1 MLKNEVKKSKQD
13 RVWWVLTSQWG
24 HSGAQGQIPS
34 SATLMRTADVGV
46 DGEGSVSKEKVADG
60 LPCLEDGCS
69 TVFFFFFF
77 NILT

>member
-1 MLKNEVKKSKQD
+1 M
-13 RVWWVLTSQWG
+13 W
-24 HSGAQGQIPS
+24 
-34 SATLMRTADVGV
+34 TADVGV

-60 LPCLEDGCS
+60 LPCLEEGCS